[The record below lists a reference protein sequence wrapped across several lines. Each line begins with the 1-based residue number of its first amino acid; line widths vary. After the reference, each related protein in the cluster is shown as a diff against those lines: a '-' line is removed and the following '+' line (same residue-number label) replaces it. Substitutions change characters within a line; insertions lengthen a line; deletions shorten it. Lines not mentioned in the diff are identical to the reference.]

1 MATTNKSLLDYDG
14 LVLYNNLVSQE
25 ISQNPKRIYF
35 GTCSSTASSQNK
47 IIEIPNDQAFSLVAG
62 VVIGVK
68 FANTN
73 TYEATAVAPCT
84 LNVNSSGAKSVYYN
98 NGVPTGSN
106 PSVFGS
112 AGRYTFYVYDGTY
125 WVWQSSGYESSGGGS
140 LPSISGNTLVFS

>member
-1 MATTNKSLLDYDG
+1 MATTNKTLLDYDG

-73 TYEATAVAPCT
+73 TYEATAAAPCT

-125 WVWQSSGYESSGGGS
+125 WVWQSSGYESAGGGS